1 MQDIVINRIA
11 LFITIIHKMSV
22 IKYLQ
27 LFVFGMIVITLVQN
41 YTKENDNDL
50 RYLQD
55 EYNISS
61 VRL

>member
-1 MQDIVINRIA
+1 MP
-11 LFITIIHKMSV
+11 V

-27 LFVFGMIVITLVQN
+27 WFVIGMIVITLVQH
-41 YTKENDNDL
+41 YTKESDSDL
-50 RYLQD
+50 WYLEN

>member
-1 MQDIVINRIA
+1 MP
-11 LFITIIHKMSV
+11 V

-41 YTKENDNDL
+41 CTKESDSDL

>member
-1 MQDIVINRIA
+1 MP
-11 LFITIIHKMSV
+11 V

-27 LFVFGMIVITLVQN
+27 LFVFGMIVITLVEN

-50 RYLQD
+50 RYFEN

>member
-11 LFITIIHKMSV
+11 LFTTIIHKMSV

-27 LFVFGMIVITLVQN
+27 LFVFGMIVITLVQH
-41 YTKENDNDL
+41 YTKESDSDL
-50 RYLQD
+50 WYLEN

>member
-1 MQDIVINRIA
+1 
-11 LFITIIHKMSV
+11 MSV

-41 YTKENDNDL
+41 YTKENDSDL
-50 RYLQD
+50 RYLQ
-55 EYNISS
+55 EQYNISS

>member
-1 MQDIVINRIA
+1 MP
-11 LFITIIHKMSV
+11 V

-41 YTKENDNDL
+41 YTKESDSDL

>member
-1 MQDIVINRIA
+1 MP
-11 LFITIIHKMSV
+11 V

-27 LFVFGMIVITLVQN
+27 LYVFGMIVITLVQH
-41 YTKENDNDL
+41 YTKESDSDL
-50 RYLQD
+50 WYLEN

>member
-1 MQDIVINRIA
+1 MQNIVINRIA
-11 LFITIIHKMSV
+11 LFTTIIHNMPV

-50 RYLQD
+50 RYLQ
-55 EYNISS
+55 EQYNISS
-61 VRL
+61 VKL

>member
-41 YTKENDNDL
+41 YTKENDSDL

>member
-1 MQDIVINRIA
+1 MQDIVINPTA
-11 LFITIIHKMSV
+11 LFITIIHKMPV

-27 LFVFGMIVITLVQN
+27 LFVFGMIVITLVQH
-41 YTKENDNDL
+41 YTKESDSDL
-50 RYLQD
+50 WYLEN

>member
-1 MQDIVINRIA
+1 MQDIVINPTA
-11 LFITIIHKMSV
+11 LFTTIIHKMPV

-27 LFVFGMIVITLVQN
+27 LFVFGMIVITLVQH

>member
-11 LFITIIHKMSV
+11 LFTTIIHKMPV

-27 LFVFGMIVITLVQN
+27 LFVIGMIVITLVQH
-41 YTKENDNDL
+41 YTKESDSDL
-50 RYLQD
+50 WYLEN

>member
-41 YTKENDNDL
+41 YTKESDSDL
-50 RYLQD
+50 WYLEN

>member
-1 MQDIVINRIA
+1 MP
-11 LFITIIHKMSV
+11 V

-27 LFVFGMIVITLVQN
+27 LFVFGMIFITLVQN
-41 YTKENDNDL
+41 YTKENDSDL
-50 RYLQD
+50 WYLEN

>member
-1 MQDIVINRIA
+1 MQNIVINRIA
-11 LFITIIHKMSV
+11 LFITIIHKMPV

>member
-11 LFITIIHKMSV
+11 LFTTIIHNMSV

-27 LFVFGMIVITLVQN
+27 LFVFGMIVITLVQH
-41 YTKENDNDL
+41 YTKESDSDL
-50 RYLQD
+50 WYLEN